1 MSLVTLA
8 SHLFGYIP
16 DISNRNRGTPQKM
29 IWKMKE
35 TTNHPEM
42 MVYRLYF

>member
-8 SHLFGYIP
+8 SHLLGYIP
-16 DISNRNRGTPQKM
+16 DISNRNQGTLQKM

-35 TTNHPEM
+35 TTNYPEM

>member
-16 DISNRNRGTPQKM
+16 DISNRNQGTLQKL

-35 TTNHPEM
+35 TTNYPEM